1 MWSQQKCH
9 SSKPQLC
16 QANPK
21 AASLRLSSLE
31 TSAQMF
37 TARLRSTFDAQD
49 GFNLI
54 TTLSKGSI
62 KVTQPPQGARK
73 ALLTQDPGSAL
84 PIAVPAPQ
92 GCVHPTA
99 TVQWL
104 SRTNIHQ
111 EMDQDPAMEF
121 RSSQVGCASPQCRSS
136 LKECQQGSS
145 GVLPGTEGSEAP

>member
-1 MWSQQKCH
+1 M
-9 SSKPQLC
+9 
-16 QANPK
+16 
-21 AASLRLSSLE
+21 E

-54 TTLSKGSI
+54 TMLSKGSI
-62 KVTQPPQGARK
+62 KVTQPPQGAGK

-99 TVQWL
+99 TVQGL
-104 SRTNIHQ
+104 SRAINIHQ
-111 EMDQDPAMEF
+111 ELDQNPAMEF
-121 RSSQVGCASPQCRSS
+121 RSSQAGCASPQCRSS